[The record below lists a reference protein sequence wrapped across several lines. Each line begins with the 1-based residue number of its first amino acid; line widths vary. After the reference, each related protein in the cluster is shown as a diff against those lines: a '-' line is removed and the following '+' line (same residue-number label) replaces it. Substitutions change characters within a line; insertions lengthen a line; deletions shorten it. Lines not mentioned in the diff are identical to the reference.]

1 MQQYPCIGQW
11 TFLRTRTPDLP
22 CYKDVVTR
30 LKAGAS
36 ILDLGCCFGQDLRYM
51 TADGAPTQNMYAIDV
66 VPEFWDIGLD
76 FYRDLD
82 SMKARFLEA
91 DILNPVSLHAELN
104 GKIDVILVNSVF
116 HLFDW
121 DRQVEAGKN
130 IVSLSRPGT
139 WVIGY
144 QIGSS
149 SGKAFP
155 LSTTTG
161 GAAGATGGLSRFFHN
176 PDTWQKLW
184 QQTEKE
190 TDMVWVVESSIYD
203 LKASGLE
210 DGDLVWMGPAAWR
223 LEFNVRRLDGSFGP
237 S

>member
-11 TFLRTRTPDLP
+11 TFLRSRTLDLP
-22 CYKDVVTR
+22 CYEDVVTR
-30 LKAGAS
+30 LKAGDS
-36 ILDLGCCFGQDLRYM
+36 ILDLGCCLGQDLRYM
-51 TADGAPTQNMYAIDV
+51 AADGAPTQNMYASDV
-66 VPEFWDIGLD
+66 VPEFWDIGFDL
-76 FYRDLD
+76 YRDLD

-104 GKIDVILVNSVF
+104 GKIDVVLVNSVF

-149 SGKAFP
+149 LGKASP
-155 LSTTTG
+155 SSATTG
-161 GAAGATGGLSRFFHN
+161 GAAGATGGSSGFFHN

-184 QQTEKE
+184 QQIEKE
-190 TDMVWVVESSIYD
+190 TKTVWEVESSIHD

-210 DGDLVWMGPAAWR
+210 DEDLVWMGPTACR
-223 LEFNVRRLDGSFGP
+223 FEFHVRRLDGSSGT